1 MVYSIYRKRD
11 NIMYS
16 DFYNTPIQSSSV
28 NLDTTWIAI
37 SAVLALVGGIVIYF
51 MFVADKKGVYT
62 GFVAWLHD
70 FLNFKTFFINMVLK
84 ILYVVTTLFIT
95 LSSFSFISVSVA
107 TFFLWLILGNIVN
120 RVCYEFILMFLTLVN
135 NSTEINKKLGSKK
148 EEVRATS
155 KLRRKE
161 EKVVIPEEE

>member
-1 MVYSIYRKRD
+1 M
-11 NIMYS
+11 IMYS

-148 EEVRATS
+148 EEFRATS